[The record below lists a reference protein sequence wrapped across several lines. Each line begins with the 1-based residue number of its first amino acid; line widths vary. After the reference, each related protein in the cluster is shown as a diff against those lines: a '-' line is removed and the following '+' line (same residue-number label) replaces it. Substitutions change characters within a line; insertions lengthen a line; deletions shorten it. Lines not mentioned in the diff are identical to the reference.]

1 VKSRL
6 HQPTAAY
13 RQKKEATL
21 NERQMKYDKKSKG
34 AAKMLGPSH
43 FTTGHVENYNLEFVG
58 DERESSPSFDFKKP
72 IGEHS
77 GVKAGT
83 KKGAVDHFNSRN
95 NSRRKR
101 KDRFD
106 KINYEKSPV
115 NVNTNRYMVK
125 HTYTKLEHDEAG
137 PKFTVIK

>member
-1 VKSRL
+1 
-6 HQPTAAY
+6 
-13 RQKKEATL
+13 
-21 NERQMKYDKKSKG
+21 MKFEKKSKG

-43 FTTGHVENYNLEFVG
+43 FTTGHVENYNVEFGG
-58 DERESSPSFDFKKP
+58 DERESSPSFDYKKP

-77 GVKAGT
+77 GVKSSS
-83 KKGAVDHFNSRN
+83 KKPPIDHFNSRN
-95 NSRRKR
+95 ASRRKR

-115 NVNTNRYMVK
+115 NVNASRYMVK